1 MQRVIVLFL
10 FLFMITSAR
19 GQESD
24 NYPVYDFDGFA
35 EAYLKN
41 GSDSL
46 YVINFWATWCAPCVE
61 EMPAFRKAQETL
73 KDEKVRFVLAS
84 LDFGRNVEDRVKTF
98 ARRHELKAEIVIL
111 DDPDSNS
118 WINRVD
124 PSWSGALPA
133 TIMLQGDRSSFY
145 EQTFHYEEL
154 LREIR
159 NNLKP

>member
-10 FLFMITSAR
+10 FLFIITSAH
-19 GQESD
+19 GQETD
-24 NYPVYDFDGFA
+24 NYPVYDFDGFEA
-35 EAYLKN
+35 AYLN
-41 GSDSL
+41 AASDSL

-61 EMPAFRKAQETL
+61 EMPAFRKAQEHFE
-73 KDEKVRFVLAS
+73 DEKVRLVLAS
-84 LDFGRNVEDRVKTF
+84 LDFGRNVQDRVKSF
-98 ARRHELKAEIVIL
+98 AKRHQLNAEIVIL

-118 WINRVD
+118 WINKVD

-133 TIMLQGDRSSFY
+133 TIMLQGDQKSFY

-154 LREIR
+154 VREIR